1 VIDWCR
7 RNMANYKVPRSVEFV
22 DALPLNAAGKVQKT
36 ALREQH
42 GLRHD
47 GHARHEPAT
56 ATERE
61 RAWHRWP
68 GWTRSDRR
76 LIELLRG
83 DGRMAFRALADT
95 LGDHRIGGAGAG
107 APARDF
113 SGTMKVVA
121 VADAEAVG
129 YELLLAVGVEVD
141 GRPALAVAEALA
153 TIRRGV
159 LGEPGRGHARYRT
172 ADGGA

>member
-1 VIDWCR
+1 
-7 RNMANYKVPRSVEFV
+7 MA
-22 DALPLNAAGKVQKT
+22 T
-36 ALREQH
+36 APV
-42 GLRHD
+42 
-47 GHARHEPAT
+47 PAT

-61 RAWHRWP
+61 ARLGQMA
-68 GWTRSDRR
+68 GLDEIDRR

-95 LGDHRIGGAGAG
+95 LGVTESAVRARVRQLETSGA
-107 APARDF
+107 
-113 SGTMKVVA
+113 MKVVA

-159 LGEPGRGHARYRT
+159 LGQPGRGHARHRA
-172 ADGGA
+172 ADGGARPRAPRRARHGPAGEHRRGCAASSPGSPSMC